1 MRRKIDNVLFED
13 LQKELSSTSGKKWQT
28 YQCTLVTPMYGGGV
42 KAGEV
47 DKDMPIRA
55 SSIRGQ
61 LRFWWRIACG
71 PFNSTKEMFDR
82 ETAIWG
88 GIGNNG
94 ATASQVEIRV
104 KPLDLSNYSVK
115 TVDEFK
121 RQSAIGIKY
130 VLGSVNGPSAKLPS
144 ILKKEKKEKEYFELD
159 IYCPELV
166 KPDVDMALRWWA
178 SFGGIGAKVRR
189 GFGAVNLKGIDSIPL
204 SYFDGGQTSNG
215 CQLEFINKQYDTAIQ
230 AWEAANEQLYNY
242 RQKPTVG
249 RKQQGTGKAGRS
261 FWPEADQLRHL
272 TGKNDNGRHMPE
284 FEKNLIFPRAA
295 FGLPIKFQFPGKNDE
310 PYDMTLQLIDSE
322 RMASPV
328 IIRPYKEGEKWR
340 AAALLLPKWQDA
352 LVEELELSPSPSNTK
367 PKSWPTSPQERHEL
381 AQKIEPMKGRGDDP
395 LSAFLEYF
403 KEGNL

>member
-1 MRRKIDNVLFED
+1 MRRKIEED
-13 LQKELSSTSGKKWQT
+13 LLNNLQKELSNTSDKKWQT

-47 DKDMPIRA
+47 DKEMPIRA

-71 PFNSTKEMFDR
+71 HKYENDLFAQ

-88 GIGNNG
+88 GIGEKE
-94 ATASQVEIRV
+94 AKVSQVEIRV
-104 KPLDLSNYSVK
+104 KPLNLSNPTIK

-121 RQSAIGIKY
+121 RSSSIGIKY
-130 VLGSVNGPSAKLPS
+130 VLGSVNGPSSKLPS
-144 ILKKEKKEKEYFELD
+144 ILANKQNINFLIE
-159 IYCPELV
+159 IYCPEKV
-166 KPDVDMALRWWA
+166 KTDVDMALRWWA
-178 SFGGIGAKVRR
+178 SFGGIGSKTRR
-189 GFGAVNLKGIDSIPL
+189 GFGAVKVEGIEPIPL
-204 SYFDGGQTSNG
+204 TTFDLEQTSKG
-215 CQLEFINKQYDTAIQ
+215 CKLGDIKKQYDTAQ
-230 AWEAANEQLYNY
+230 EAWEAALKQLYNY
-242 RQKPTVG
+242 RQKPNVG
-249 RKQQGTGKAGRS
+249 RKQQYSGKAGRS

-352 LVEELELSPSPSNTK
+352 LVEGLELSPSPSNTK

-395 LSAFLEYF
+395 LSAFLDYF
-403 KEGNL
+403 EKGQ